1 MALVGGG
8 LRATSLHR
16 ELAKRRTTRRRGN
29 QQASFDLQI
38 ARSSERWATD
48 QAHHEPRWRA
58 AVERPAPDVSRI
70 IPGDWGKAGPGWL
83 ALPLLSAERKFGA
96 GGRIH
101 QFLWRC
107 SRIVSEREKGTV
119 R

>member
-48 QAHHEPRWRA
+48 QAHHEVSLQDHLIEAQSGSFRPGLRIKRA
-58 AVERPAPDVSRI
+58 EV
-70 IPGDWGKAGPGWL
+70 
-83 ALPLLSAERKFGA
+83 
-96 GGRIH
+96 
-101 QFLWRC
+101 
-107 SRIVSEREKGTV
+107 
-119 R
+119 

>member
-38 ARSSERWATD
+38 ARSSERWA
-48 QAHHEPRWRA
+48 Q
-58 AVERPAPDVSRI
+58 VSTVKKGFKWHAEKVRGLVKI
-70 IPGDWGKAGPGWL
+70 L
-83 ALPLLSAERKFGA
+83 AKP
-96 GGRIH
+96 
-101 QFLWRC
+101 
-107 SRIVSEREKGTV
+107 
-119 R
+119 

>member
-48 QAHHEPRWRA
+48 FGSFAT
-58 AVERPAPDVSRI
+58 I
-70 IPGDWGKAGPGWL
+70 
-83 ALPLLSAERKFGA
+83 PLLYRRRKSIDNVHTQGGYLLPHLTGWSA
-96 GGRIH
+96 
-101 QFLWRC
+101 
-107 SRIVSEREKGTV
+107 
-119 R
+119 